1 MSSAPPTPN
10 GCTPLMSQ
18 ATAWTS
24 SQASQPQRVLAC
36 VLCQQRKV
44 KCDRVFPC
52 ANCVR
57 SRAQCVPGSLAKR
70 QRRRR
75 LPERELLE
83 RLRKY
88 EDLLRQNNVAFEP
101 LHGDSTRGKGPFIAH
116 SGFGSDDERPETVG
130 PDISTPAT
138 TIQPGR
144 GYGAKNVWHAMS
156 QGYRD
161 SDDGSNSSRDD
172 ELETAVN
179 TAWDQCVVNDD
190 NLLFG
195 SPRTKL
201 DVSTLHPNPVQIFK
215 LWHIYLENV
224 DPLLKIVHTPSLQ
237 GRIIEAAGDVSKIP
251 PTLEALLF
259 SIYSMSILSLTAED
273 CQKMFDSPKEGLLI
287 RYQQCCQQALLNCS
301 FLRSSDRECLTALY
315 LYLIS
320 VRPSTVPQ
328 SLSSLLGVAVRIAQ
342 RMGIH
347 SESVL
352 ASCTVVE
359 AEMRRRLWWS
369 LVLFDTRI
377 SETANSKTTTLDPTW
392 DCRIPLNVNDSDLRP
407 EMKKLPATQ
416 ANTTTEALF
425 AVVRCELGEVIRH
438 ARFHLDFTTPAL
450 KPSGNGPHGGPDGES
465 IELVK
470 LEEMIE
476 DRYLKH
482 CDQEHP
488 LHFMTTWTTR
498 AHLAKYRLLE
508 HLSRSS
514 NPSIR
519 QTDAQRDIATAYA
532 LRMLECDTK
541 TMTSMLTK
549 GFRWLNNWHFP
560 FPAYIQVAQDLRS
573 RPMSSHARQAWD
585 IISDNYEA
593 WFGSSA
599 LEGGP
604 FFRLFTKIILEAWE
618 ACEAAWK
625 HTQEGTL
632 LTTPRIVSSIKQALS
647 HAVQPAQDTGADVS
661 STVEGKELDGCQMP
675 VPTPIQIPMPF
686 PMSSTPLR
694 FAAQSLPHSSGMLGD
709 YALPSPGIYAGM
721 LGPDAHGDQWDWTGL
736 GGQPGWEGF

>member
-10 GCTPLMSQ
+10 GCTPAMSQ
-18 ATAWTS
+18 APTWTS

-101 LHGDSTRGKGPFIAH
+101 LHGDSTRGKDPSIAH
-116 SGFGSDDERPETVG
+116 RGFGSDNERPETVG
-130 PDISTPAT
+130 QDISTPAT
-138 TIQPGR
+138 TVRPGR

-161 SDDGSNSSRDD
+161 SDDDSNSCRDD

-179 TAWDQCVVNDD
+179 TAWDQSVVNDN

-195 SPRTKL
+195 SPRTKQGL
-201 DVSTLHPNPVQIFK
+201 STLHPDPVQIFK
-215 LWHIYLENV
+215 LWQIYLENV
-224 DPLLKIVHTPSLQ
+224 DPLLKVMHTPSLQ
-237 GRIIEAAGDVSKIP
+237 GRIIEAAGDVSKIA

-259 SIYSMSILSLTAED
+259 SIYCMSILSLTAED
-273 CQKMFDSPKEGLLI
+273 CQKIFDSPKEDLLI

-328 SLSSLLGVAVRIAQ
+328 SLSSLLGVAIRIAQ

-347 SESVL
+347 SESAL
-352 ASCTVVE
+352 ASCTAVE

-377 SETANSKTTTLDPTW
+377 GETANSKTTTLDPTW
-392 DCRIPLNVNDSDLRP
+392 DCRIPLNVNDSDLRS

-438 ARFHLDFTTPAL
+438 ARFHLDFTTPTL
-450 KPSGNGPHGGPDGES
+450 KTSGYDLHGGRDGEG

-482 CDQEHP
+482 CDHEHP
-488 LHFMTTWTTR
+488 LHFMTMWTTR

-514 NPSIR
+514 SPSIR

-541 TMTSMLTK
+541 AMTSPLTK

-573 RPMSSHARQAWD
+573 RPMSSHTRQAWD
-585 IISDNYEA
+585 IISDSYEA
-593 WFGSSA
+593 WFGSHV

-604 FFRLFTKIILEAWE
+604 FFRLFAKIVLGAWE
-618 ACEAAWK
+618 ACESAWK
-625 HTQEGTL
+625 HTEKGTL
-632 LTTPRIVSSIKQALS
+632 LATPRIVSSIKHALS
-647 HAVQPAQDTGADVS
+647 HAARPAQDTGTDVPSTVGANGLDGCPVPVSTPIQMPMPIPVS
-661 STVEGKELDGCQMP
+661 ST
-675 VPTPIQIPMPF
+675 PMGF
-686 PMSSTPLR
+686 S
-694 FAAQSLPHSSGMLGD
+694 AQSLPHSSGTQGD
-709 YALPSPGIYAGM
+709 CAVISPGIYTGM
-721 LGPDAHGDQWDWTGL
+721 LGPDAQGDQWDWAGRAS
-736 GGQPGWEGF
+736 E